1 MAKIYHVRYR
11 DDGWVVEAED
21 AQQPSAVEA
30 RKKDAVQRAREIA
43 DNQQPSRLIVHKQDG
58 TVQSESTY
66 GDLEEV
72 EAAEEPHERARER
85 ERAREGGPGADAG
98 YALAALANDALQ
110 LATEAV
116 SLARAL
122 PSKAQ
127 ELRDL
132 ASRREQLNERI
143 RELREV
149 AEQRF
154 DEKAAQGR
162 TVAEEVLSDERV
174 QRVIDQAKT
183 AQSQV
188 KAAMTSIRKTGDEA
202 AAGAAEAGRDQAENA
217 RRQTKAA
224 ATSLRKTAE
233 TAVDAGKDATQG

>member
-1 MAKIYHVRYR
+1 MARIYHVRYR
-11 DDGWVVEAED
+11 DDEWVVEAED
-21 AQQPSAVEA
+21 AQQPSATEA

-43 DNQQPSRLIVHKQDG
+43 ENQQPSRLIVHKQDG

-66 GDLEEV
+66 GDVEEV
-72 EAAEEPHERARER
+72 ETGE
-85 ERAREGGPGADAG
+85 ERAREGGPAADAG

-116 SLARAL
+116 SLARTL

-127 ELRDL
+127 ERAQELRDL
-132 ASRREQLNERI
+132 RSRREHLNERI

-174 QRVIDQAKT
+174 QSVIDQAKA

-188 KAAMTSIRKTGDEA
+188 KAAITSIRKTGDEA
-202 AAGAAEAGRDQAENA
+202 AAGAKEAGREQAEDA
-217 RRQTKAA
+217 RRQAKAA

-233 TAVDAGKDATQG
+233 TAIDAGKDATEG

>member
-1 MAKIYHVRYR
+1 MARIYHVRYR

-43 DNQQPSRLIVHKQDG
+43 ENQQPSRLVVHKQDG

-66 GDLEEV
+66 GDVEEV
-72 EAAEEPHERARER
+72 ETAEEPRE
-85 ERAREGGPGADAG
+85 EAREGGPGADAG

-116 SLARAL
+116 SLARTL

-127 ELRDL
+127 ERAHELRDL
-132 ASRREQLNERI
+132 ASRRENLNERI

-188 KAAMTSIRKTGDEA
+188 KAAITSIRKTGDQA
-202 AAGAAEAGRDQAENA
+202 AAGAAEASDQAEHA

-233 TAVDAGKDATQG
+233 TAVDAGKDATEG